1 MDLTKRIHQ
10 YTRGAWTFDVIDSG
24 PIDGPLVV
32 LLHGFPET
40 AHSWEQTS
48 ELLHEHQF
56 RTFAIHQRGYS
67 LNARP
72 QSRFHYALSELTEDV
87 VVFIKGLGQ
96 PVYLI
101 GHDWGSVIASSV
113 AMKYPQYIQHLTLV
127 SVPHQ
132 AAFLKACLSSNQ
144 LLKSYYFAV
153 FQLPILPELLFKK
166 MPKLGRNFLKS
177 SGMTEQQIEIFETE
191 FIKENRLTTALNWYR
206 GFFWD
211 KPENPF
217 KAIDVPTLF
226 IWGKHDIAVTE
237 KSAKLNSGYFKN
249 NYKAIFMDASHW
261 IPYQNTPELVQYFLE
276 SIHDQA

>member
-1 MDLTKRIHQ
+1 
-10 YTRGAWTFDVIDSG
+10 
-24 PIDGPLVV
+24 
-32 LLHGFPET
+32 
-40 AHSWEQTS
+40 
-48 ELLHEHQF
+48 
-56 RTFAIHQRGYS
+56 
-67 LNARP
+67 
-72 QSRFHYALSELTEDV
+72 
-87 VVFIKGLGQ
+87 
-96 PVYLI
+96 
-101 GHDWGSVIASSV
+101 
-113 AMKYPQYIQHLTLV
+113 MKYPQYIQHLTLV

-132 AAFLKACLSSNQ
+132 AAFLKACLISNQ

-166 MPKLGRNFLKS
+166 MPKVGRKFLKS
-177 SGMTEQQIEIFETE
+177 SGMTEQQIKIFETE
-191 FIKENRLTTALNWYR
+191 FIKENRLATALNWYR

-261 IPYQNTPELVQYFLE
+261 IPYQNAPELVQCFLE

>member
-1 MDLTKRIHQ
+1 MDLTNRIHQ

-48 ELLHEHQF
+48 ELLHQHQF

-87 VVFIKGLGQ
+87 AVFIKGLGQ

-113 AMKYPQYIQHLTLV
+113 AMNYPQYIQHLTLV

-166 MPKLGRNFLKS
+166 MSKAGRKFLKS
-177 SGMTEQQIEIFETE
+177 SGMTEQQIKIFETE
-191 FIKENRLTTALNWYR
+191 FIKENRLATALNWYR
-206 GFFWD
+206 GFFWE

-217 KAIDVPTLF
+217 KAIVVPTLF

-261 IPYQNTPELVQYFLE
+261 IPYQNAPELVQYFLE

>member
-1 MDLTKRIHQ
+1 M
-10 YTRGAWTFDVIDSG
+10 
-24 PIDGPLVV
+24 V

-87 VVFIKGLGQ
+87 AVFIKGLGQ

-166 MPKLGRNFLKS
+166 MPKVGRKFLKS

-191 FIKENRLTTALNWYR
+191 FIKENRLATALNWYR

-226 IWGKHDIAVTE
+226 IWDKHDIAVTE

-249 NYKAIFMDASHW
+249 NYKAIFIDASHW
-261 IPYQNTPELVQYFLE
+261 IPYQNAPELVQCFLE

>member
-56 RTFAIHQRGYS
+56 RTLAIHQRGYS

-87 VVFIKGLGQ
+87 AVFIKGLGQ

-166 MPKLGRNFLKS
+166 MPKAGRKFLKT
-177 SGMTEQQIEIFETE
+177 SGMTEQQIKIFETE

-217 KAIDVPTLF
+217 KTIDVPTLF

-237 KSAKLNSGYFKN
+237 KKCQVKFRLF
-249 NYKAIFMDASHW
+249 
-261 IPYQNTPELVQYFLE
+261 
-276 SIHDQA
+276 

>member
-261 IPYQNTPELVQYFLE
+261 IPYQNAPELVAF
-276 SIHDQA
+276 

>member
-48 ELLHEHQF
+48 ELLHQHQF

-87 VVFIKGLGQ
+87 AVFIKGLGQ

-166 MPKLGRNFLKS
+166 MPKVGRKFLKS

-191 FIKENRLTTALNWYR
+191 FIKENRLATALNWYR
-206 GFFWD
+206 GFFWE

-249 NYKAIFMDASHW
+249 NYKASVH
-261 IPYQNTPELVQYFLE
+261 
-276 SIHDQA
+276 